1 MTSTADALK
10 TFNDW
15 ADFWRYNIGVNL
27 IPANTK
33 QKETY
38 ESWKEWQDKPIPE
51 ELHDEWK
58 KSGAFD
64 RGMAVILGKTWHNS
78 EIGKSGLYLIG
89 IDLDN
94 RKAIEEVAYKGL
106 TELAKDV
113 IVEQHNDDLTKAH
126 ILLYSHKPFP
136 KKSSDNNGHLNPKLA
151 ADEIPAI
158 EVKGLGSHGIL
169 FVTPSIHKNGQP
181 YQIIGTLEPIIVDDF
196 VAHINNICK
205 KYSIPYLDGNSGIDD
220 ENNSKN
226 NSRIPI
232 EDLFKS
238 EFKVYEGHNRHE
250 ALMRATES
258 LIVRNSSIL
267 SIEEIKSLARQWNN
281 QHCAPPLDDKNFE
294 KQWRSAINFVTKKGS
309 INERDRNGG
318 REEDDDNELSGV
330 EAKIVEKLSLHIHSI
345 VSSNPLVIYVAHRSK
360 RKIIKAVVK
369 PITDSTGQLKIMKH
383 ILQWKQ
389 QLIFA
394 IPIWV
399 VINNNPLTD
408 NRSYTITFE
417 SKKSKKPFTIGPA
430 TIAEI
435 IEVLDKKGKV
445 LKKPEAIDA
454 LTAIV
459 EKYDESELA
468 DVNDGITEPG
478 YYWINNQI
486 TGYSINQNLNFD
498 PRNNQDDWKAVLECI
513 DALQGLQKRSKKKV
527 AFPTVLKWGIL
538 APFSFITKTQTAGVE
553 DWLPW
558 LYLYDS
564 TDTGKTTLII
574 NAVLTVWARY
584 DKQQYEIHF
593 RGPGSIDTPS
603 KLGITLSQTT
613 YPILVDEVGG
623 LLNDDSRR
631 DNILLDMIKYS
642 VQGKYARSRFHE
654 NILAL
659 SPFAFTSND
668 PPPQDPAYRRRF
680 VAIQFYE
687 NEKWTETEKE
697 EFKRWI
703 DEQGIRDKLK
713 PLGDFVARYII
724 EHPEIL
730 KYSSYSWYDHA
741 TIILKEFYK
750 SVDKEPPAWIDLIAE
765 QTIVKEVSEERQFEL
780 RGFLQQQISEAYR
793 RDIYANPDPN
803 TMIEDSYGRP
813 IRSMTPVSFSQK
825 IDYCLNNKSIPFLHL
840 CKKNFGQEIEVAITS
855 NIRSELKKY
864 DKSAS
869 SIMTMNS
876 LASKI
881 PGFEYD
887 LRSVGGH
894 RIRAIC
900 GPKKKF
906 LEFLNYEVERTE

>member
-27 IPANTK
+27 IPANTRK
-33 QKETY
+33 KETY
-38 ESWKEWQDKPIPE
+38 ESWKEWQDKPIPQ

-58 KSGAFD
+58 TSGAFD

-78 EIGKSGLYLIG
+78 EFGKRGLYLIG

-94 RKAIEEVAYKGL
+94 RKAIEEVTNKSL
-106 TELAKDV
+106 EKLAKDV

-136 KKSSDNNGHLNPKLA
+136 KKSSDNTGHLNPKLA

-181 YQIIGTLEPIIVDDF
+181 YQIIGTLEPIIADDF
-196 VAHINNICK
+196 LQHINNICK
-205 KYSIPYLDGNSGIDD
+205 KYSISYLDGNGEDGD
-220 ENNSKN
+220 VN
-226 NSRIPI
+226 NSRSVQIPI
-232 EDLFKS
+232 QDLFKS
-238 EFKVYEGHNRHE
+238 EFTIFEGHNRHE
-250 ALMRATES
+250 GLMRAMES

-267 SIEEIKSLARQWNN
+267 SIEEIKSLAWQWNN
-281 QHCAPPLDDKNFE
+281 QHCAPPLDDKEFE
-294 KQWRSAINFVTKKGS
+294 KQWKCAIDFITKRGS
-309 INERDRNGG
+309 INERDENGG
-318 REEDDDNELSGV
+318 RENDDDNELSGV
-330 EAKIVEKLSLHIHSI
+330 EAKIVEKLSVHVYSI
-345 VSSNPLVIYVAHRSK
+345 VSSNPPVMYVAHKGK

-408 NRSYTITFE
+408 SGSYSITFV

-459 EKYDESELA
+459 EKCDELELA
-468 DVNDGITEPG
+468 EVNDGITEPG

-486 TGYSINQNLNFD
+486 TGYSINQKLNFD
-498 PRNNQDDWKAVLECI
+498 PRNNPEDRRAALRCI
-513 DALQGLQKRSKKKV
+513 DALEGLQIRSKKKV
-527 AFPTVLKWGIL
+527 AFPTILKWGVL

-553 DWLPW
+553 DWLPF

-564 TDTGKTTLII
+564 TDTGKTTSII
-574 NAVLTVWARY
+574 NAVLAVWGRY
-584 DKQQYEIHF
+584 DKQQFEIHF

-623 LLNDDSRR
+623 LLNNDSRH

-642 VQGKYARSRFHE
+642 VQGKHARSRFHE

-668 PPPQDPAYRRRF
+668 QPPQDPAYRRRF

-697 EFKRWI
+697 EFKCWL

-730 KYSSYSWYDHA
+730 KYSSHSWDKHA
-741 TIILKEFYK
+741 TIILKAFYK
-750 SVDKEPPAWIDLIAE
+750 SVDVEPPAWIDFIAE
-765 QTIVKEVSEERQFEL
+765 QTIVQEVGEEKQLEF
-780 RGFLQQQISEAYR
+780 RGFLQQAISDAYR
-793 RDIYANPDPN
+793 RDVYANPDPA
-803 TMIEDSYGRP
+803 TTDSNGDR
-813 IRSMTPVSFSQK
+813 IKEMHVSFEQK
-825 IDYCLNNKSIPFLHL
+825 INYCLDNKSVHFLHK
-840 CKKNFGQEIEVAITS
+840 CKRNKGEESEVAITS
-855 NIRSELKKY
+855 DIRLDLKKY
-864 DKSAS
+864 DRS
-869 SIMTMNS
+869 SGAATME
-876 LASKI
+876 AI
-881 PGFEYD
+881 AARVPGFKYD
-887 LRSVGGH
+887 LRNVGGQ
-894 RIRAIC
+894 RIRVIC
-900 GPKKKF
+900 GPRSKF
-906 LEFLNYEVERTE
+906 LGFVNYEVEDE